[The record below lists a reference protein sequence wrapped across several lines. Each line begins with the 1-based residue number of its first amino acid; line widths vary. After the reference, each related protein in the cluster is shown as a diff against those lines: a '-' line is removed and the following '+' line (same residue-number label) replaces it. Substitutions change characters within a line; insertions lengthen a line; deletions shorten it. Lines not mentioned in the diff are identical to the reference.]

1 MIKENNCNKTISC
14 YQRPIIFYIIN
25 NIKNKR
31 KTNKEKSF
39 NFSNNNNEENININ
53 LINKKFKKI

>member
-1 MIKENNCNKTISC
+1 MRTSYEFRKENNCNKTISC

-39 NFSNNNNEENININ
+39 NFSNNNI
-53 LINKKFKKI
+53 KKI